1 MGDDAK
7 KVGQIVWVDLT
18 VGNAKDVREFYQSVT
33 GWDSDEF
40 NMGDYSDYVVSTPQD
55 KDTVAGICHA
65 RGSNS
70 ELPPYW
76 LVYIKV
82 ANLEESLAEARK
94 RGGELVSGPKEF
106 GAAQFCIL
114 RDPAGAYF
122 GIIEGDAEG

>member
-7 KVGQIVWVDLT
+7 KIGQIAWVDLT
-18 VGNAKDVREFYQSVT
+18 IENAADVREFYQSVI

-40 NMGDYSDYVVSTPQD
+40 NMGEYSDYVVSTPQD

-65 RGSNS
+65 RGDNAV
-70 ELPPYW
+70 LPPFW

-82 ANLEESLAEARK
+82 ANLEDSLAEAKK
-94 RGGELVSGPKEF
+94 RGGELVSGPKSF

-122 GIIEGDAEG
+122 GIIEGEAGG